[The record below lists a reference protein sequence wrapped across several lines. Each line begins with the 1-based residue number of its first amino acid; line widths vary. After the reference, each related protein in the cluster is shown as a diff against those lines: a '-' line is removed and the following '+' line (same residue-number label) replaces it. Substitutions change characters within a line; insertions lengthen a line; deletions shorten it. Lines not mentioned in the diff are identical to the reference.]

1 MYPLYPMYSHS
12 TVVQHESTSLVVLD
26 DDGDF
31 VVEGVAV
38 WQVGGAGREER
49 EKGDSSYAD
58 RLPDRVAYRQTYIH
72 IQRHT
77 TDTKTRRHTYR

>member
-49 EKGDSSYAD
+49 EKGERERKIVHMQIDC
-58 RLPDRVAYRQTYIH
+58 QTE
-72 IQRHT
+72 
-77 TDTKTRRHTYR
+77 